1 MMSASSSTSSGLPM
15 PDPAA
20 RTDAASGTSA
30 ALHRALAAERA
41 RAYDDVY
48 KGWHVKRITRESYE
62 ASTRFFLEAPPR
74 QPGHLDGNELALA
87 FQLLDVEHLTGRRIL
102 DFCCGAGRSSIYFA
116 LRGAQVWGCD
126 RSPQAVHI
134 AAESA
139 ILSGVADRVQFC
151 AADAQELAYPD
162 GFFDAVFCQSALHIL
177 IDYPAVSAELARV
190 LKPGGK
196 AVFCDEALGHNPLL
210 EGVRWVRRRKHVRCG
225 GRTLR
230 LGDLHA
236 FGKPFTETRVHT
248 FNLLLQSKQFFG
260 PAAHRPWAKCI
271 LRAFGA
277 VDEVILK
284 ACPFMRRFCGKVVV
298 EYVKNGEWRNAN
310 GEC

>member
-1 MMSASSSTSSGLPM
+1 MSSAPSSTSSGVLK
-15 PDPAA
+15 PDPAGA
-20 RTDAASGTSA
+20 MDASSATPPASP
-30 ALHRALAAERA
+30 HRALAAERA

-62 ASTRFFLEAPPR
+62 ASTRFFLDAPPD

-87 FQLLDVEHLTGRRIL
+87 FRLLDVEHLSGRRIL

-116 LRGAQVWGCD
+116 LRGADVWACD
-126 RSPQAVHI
+126 RSPQAIHI

-139 ILSGVADRVQFC
+139 KLSGVADRVQFC

-162 GFFDAVFCQSALHIL
+162 CFFDAVFCQSALHIL
-177 IDYPAVSAELARV
+177 IDYPEVSTELARV

-210 EGVRWVRRRKHVRCG
+210 EIVRWVRRRKHVRCG

-230 LGDLHA
+230 LGDLRA
-236 FGKPFTETRVHT
+236 FGRPFAQTRIHT

-260 PAAHRPWAKCI
+260 QAAHRPWAKFV
-271 LRAFGA
+271 LRKLRTA
-277 VDEVILK
+277 DETMLS
-284 ACPFMRRFCGKVVV
+284 ALPFLRRFCGKVVV
-298 EYVKNGEWRNAN
+298 EYARNA
-310 GEC
+310 E

>member
-1 MMSASSSTSSGLPM
+1 MSSAPSSTSSSV
-15 PDPAA
+15 A
-20 RTDAASGTSA
+20 TTESA
-30 ALHRALAAERA
+30 ATTGPPSEHRALAAQRA

-62 ASTRFFLEAPPR
+62 ASTRFFLDAPR
-74 QPGHLDGNELALA
+74 NQPGHLDGNELALA
-87 FQLLDVEHLTGRRIL
+87 FRLLDVEHVSGRRIL
-102 DFCCGAGRSSIYFA
+102 DFCCGAGRSSVYFA
-116 LRGAQVWGCD
+116 LCGASVWGCD
-126 RSPQAVHI
+126 RSPQAIHI

-139 ILSGVADRVQFC
+139 LLSGVADRVQFC

-162 GFFDAVFCQSALHIL
+162 CFFDAVFCQSALHIL
-177 IDYPAVSAELARV
+177 VDYPAVSSELARV

-210 EGVRWVRRRKHVRCG
+210 EMVRWVRRRKHVRCG

-230 LGDLHA
+230 LCDLRT
-236 FGKPFTETRVHT
+236 FGRPFAQTRIHT

-260 PAAHRPWAKCI
+260 PAAHRPWAKCL

-284 ACPFMRRFCGKVVV
+284 SCPFMRRFCGKVVV
-298 EYVKNGEWRNAN
+298 EYVKDA
-310 GEC
+310 EC